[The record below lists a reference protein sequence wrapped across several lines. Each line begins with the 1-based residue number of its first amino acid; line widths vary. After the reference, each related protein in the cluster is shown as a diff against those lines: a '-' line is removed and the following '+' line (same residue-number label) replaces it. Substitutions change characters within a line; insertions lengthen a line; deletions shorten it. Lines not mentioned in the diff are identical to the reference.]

1 MKIRVSGII
10 LAGVILLSGSS
21 AFAQTIGKKDTTVNV
36 NFKDIS
42 NHWSGEAVQY
52 LMKKDAIPFSQDKL
66 VLGKAVSRSEF
77 AVMLHNGLDIKI
89 EYFKEPDIKD
99 YFDDIKQDA
108 AYAPA
113 VTDLVTAGVFEGKG
127 SFKPNASITREEMV
141 HYIMQAYRYK
151 MGDRYELIKINPA
164 SFKDVD
170 SITPEYGGDVA
181 RAQHY
186 KLIAG
191 TGNNMFQPEKA
202 ASRAETAVVI
212 DKLIK
217 LLAVQNQY
225 VDISPDAIV
234 TSDSIEMKLKIKNNS
249 EKDIILN
256 HSSGQKFD
264 FALLDADRN
273 VIYRWSADK
282 MFTMALTSTRIE
294 PGKSLE
300 FSDTLSGD
308 VYAAIKDK
316 VVYLKAYLIGSSDS
330 FSIDDNGY
338 EIKVK

>member
-21 AFAQTIGKKDTTVNV
+21 AFAQSTVKEDSKVIV
-36 NFKDIS
+36 NFKDIKT
-42 NHWSGEAVQY
+42 HWSAEAVQN
-52 LMKKDAIPFSQDKL
+52 LLKMNAIPFSQDKF
-66 VLGKAVSRSEF
+66 VPGKAVSRSDF
-77 AVMLHNGLDIKI
+77 AVMLHNALDINI
-89 EYFKEPDIKD
+89 EYFKEPEIKD

-108 AYAPA
+108 PYAAA
-113 VTDLVTAGVFEGKG
+113 VIDLVTAGIFEGKG
-127 SFKPNASITREEMV
+127 SFKPQASITREEMV
-141 HYIMQAYRYK
+141 HYIMQAYKYK
-151 MGDRYELIKINPA
+151 MGDRYALINIGPA

-170 SITPEYGGDVA
+170 AITPEYGGDVA

-191 TGNNMFQPEKA
+191 SGNNMFQPKKA
-202 ASRAETAVVI
+202 ATRAETAVVI
-212 DKLIK
+212 NKLVK
-217 LLAVQNQY
+217 LLAEQNQH
-225 VDISPDAIV
+225 VTISPDAIIAN
-234 TSDSIEMKLKIKNNS
+234 DSIEMKLNITNNS
-249 EKDIILN
+249 QKDIILN

-282 MFTMALTSTRIE
+282 MFTMALTSTKIE
-294 PGKSLE
+294 PGKTLG

-316 VVYLKAYLIGSSDS
+316 VIYLKAYLIGKSDS

-338 EIKVK
+338 EIKVR

>member
-10 LAGVILLSGSS
+10 LAGAILLSGSS
-21 AFAQTIGKKDTTVNV
+21 AFAQTMVEKDSTVKLDFNDITT
-36 NFKDIS
+36 
-42 NHWSGEAVQY
+42 HWSGGAVQY

-77 AVMLHNGLDIKI
+77 AVMLRNGLDIKI

-99 YFDDIKQDA
+99 YFDDIRQDA
-108 AYAPA
+108 PYASA
-113 VTDLVTAGVFEGKG
+113 VIDLVTAGIFEGKG
-127 SFKPNASITREEMV
+127 SFKPDASITREEMV

-151 MGDRYELIKINPA
+151 MGDRFALINIGPA

-170 SITPEYGGDVA
+170 AITPEYGGDVA

-191 TGNNMFQPEKA
+191 TGSNMFQPKKA
-202 ASRAETAVVI
+202 ATRAETAVVI

-217 LLAVQNQY
+217 LLAAQNRH
-225 VDISPDAIV
+225 VIISPDATV
-234 TSDSIEMKLKIKNNS
+234 TNDSIEMKLNITNNS

-264 FALLDADRN
+264 FALLDAERN

-294 PGKSLE
+294 PGKTLE

-308 VYAAIKDK
+308 AYAAVRDK

-338 EIKVK
+338 EIKIK